1 MSITFTLFQRPFRR
15 WWGPFSP
22 ARGKRSG
29 FRVNKGRLGVWVDD
43 GDHRG
48 FWSVQQTPGAR
59 ALQKEVL
66 EEWGGG
72 RVLLLPNGLVVKPL
86 QGDDERGRRV
96 LVGQISGD
104 VVLEIPGGTQFN
116 MAQPSTLQPGSL
128 WQGPTTTGLECV
140 LQQDGSLSCKWY
152 HPTELGRDKDTHVVN
167 QAHAALA
174 QGFRS
179 ARPGD
184 TAGRVRVT
192 AHGHVITNREA
203 RGGYWET
210 RYVGHV
216 LPGNWPHLK
225 EWIE

>member
-1 MSITFTLFQRPFRR
+1 MSITFTLFPKPFRR

-22 ARGKRSG
+22 ARGRQSG
-29 FRVNKGRLGVWVDD
+29 FRFHQGRLGAWVDD
-43 GDHRG
+43 GDGRG
-48 FWSVQQTPGAR
+48 FWSVQQTSGAR
-59 ALQKEVL
+59 ALQQAVL
-66 EEWGGG
+66 NEWGGG
-72 RVLLLPNGLVVKPL
+72 RLLLLPNGLVVKPL

-104 VVLEIPGGTQFN
+104 VVLEMPSGARFN
-116 MAQPSTLQPGSL
+116 MAQPSILQPGSP

-140 LQQDGSLSCKWY
+140 LQQNGSLSCTWY
-152 HPTELGRDKDTHVVN
+152 HPTEHGRDEETHVVSK
-167 QAHAALA
+167 AHAALA

-192 AHGHVITNREA
+192 ANGHVITNKKA
-203 RGGYWET
+203 QGGCWET